1 MQLFEFILVQFKVVD
16 LENLESLQTLHCLE
30 QQIDTLDTKHIVA
43 EVNTLDALHVG
54 EWLLDDLK

>member
-54 EWLLDDLK
+54 E